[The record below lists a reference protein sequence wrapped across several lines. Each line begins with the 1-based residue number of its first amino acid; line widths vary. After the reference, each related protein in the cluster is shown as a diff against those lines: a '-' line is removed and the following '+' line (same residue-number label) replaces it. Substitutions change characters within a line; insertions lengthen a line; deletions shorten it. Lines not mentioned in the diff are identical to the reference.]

1 MQSAKEKLSNMACA
15 AKENVNIYKAKAEE
29 KMEKATAKT
38 EEQREIASDVRKA
51 KEAKA
56 EMELQEAKAEHAAEK
71 LTASAKKS
79 HVIHGQNH
87 PAVGDRHDHDGA
99 RLHKTTVPA
108 YPLGGYGTHK
118 FPLQ

>member
-1 MQSAKEKLSNMACA
+1 MQSAKEKPSNMACA
-15 AKENVNIYKAKAEE
+15 AKENVNKGNGE
-29 KMEKATAKT
+29 T

-56 EMELQEAKAEHAAEK
+56 EMELHEAKAEHAAEK

-79 HVIHGQNH
+79 QVIHGQNH

-108 YPLGGYGTHK
+108 YLLGGYGTHK